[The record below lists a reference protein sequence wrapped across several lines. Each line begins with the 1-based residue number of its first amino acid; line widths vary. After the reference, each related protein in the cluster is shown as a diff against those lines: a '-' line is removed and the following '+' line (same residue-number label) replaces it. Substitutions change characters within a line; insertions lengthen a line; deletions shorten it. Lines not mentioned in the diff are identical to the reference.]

1 MQMQKQT
8 TLAASISYSGNGLH
22 SGKPVTMTL
31 KPAAPD
37 TGIVFIRTDLPD
49 QPEIHAKAEL
59 VTSTLRATTIS
70 ENGAQVFTVEH
81 LLASLAM
88 MHVDNCHIEMNSPE
102 PPVADGSG
110 LVFAQLVLKAGRKE
124 QDAERKVY
132 KVDRAFSVYDGDK
145 YIVMLPY
152 DGVRIS
158 FTSINPHP
166 LLGTQYK
173 DVELT
178 EESFLKEIAPA
189 RTIGFT
195 HRPRLL
201 HITSNKQVDQA
212 RLAHAASPDK
222 HRRCPLGH
230 ERAHGFDAFGH
241 RFRHDERL
249 HIRADKRPNALADA
263 LDLVLAFGE
272 IGLREHDGHGG
283 ARFMSEHQ
291 FALQPAH
298 IHFH

>member
-88 MHVDNCHIEMNSPE
+88 MHVDNCHIGMNSPE
-102 PPVADGSG
+102 PPVAD
-110 LVFAQLVLKAGRKE
+110 GRKE

-189 RTIGFT
+189 RTIGFMNEVEQMKKMGLGLGGNLENAVVYDDT
-195 HRPRLL
+195 KCLSVPRFPDELVRHKILDVLGDLFLL
-201 HITSNKQVDQA
+201 GPWEGHVIAVKSGHAYNSQLAKQIIA
-212 RLAHAASPDK
+212 Y
-222 HRRCPLGH
+222 
-230 ERAHGFDAFGH
+230 
-241 RFRHDERL
+241 
-249 HIRADKRPNALADA
+249 
-263 LDLVLAFGE
+263 
-272 IGLREHDGHGG
+272 REGK
-283 ARFMSEHQ
+283 
-291 FALQPAH
+291 
-298 IHFH
+298 

>member
-189 RTIGFT
+189 RTIGFMNEVEQMKKMGLGLGAIWKT
-195 HRPRLL
+195 PSSTTTRNACPYPGSR
-201 HITSNKQVDQA
+201 TNWSGTRFSMSWGTCSCWDPGRAMSSPSNRDMPII
-212 RLAHAASPDK
+212 L
-222 HRRCPLGH
+222 
-230 ERAHGFDAFGH
+230 
-241 RFRHDERL
+241 
-249 HIRADKRPNALADA
+249 N
-263 LDLVLAFGE
+263 
-272 IGLREHDGHGG
+272 
-283 ARFMSEHQ
+283 
-291 FALQPAH
+291 
-298 IHFH
+298 

>member
-152 DGVRIS
+152 DGVRLA
-158 FTSINPHP
+158 FPSIKPHP
-166 LLGTQYK
+166 LRGTQYK

-178 EESFLKEIAPA
+178 EESVLKEIAPA
-189 RTIGFT
+189 RTIGFM
-195 HRPRLL
+195 
-201 HITSNKQVDQA
+201 NEVEQMK
-212 RLAHAASPDK
+212 K
-222 HRRCPLGH
+222 MGLGLGGNL
-230 ERAHGFDAFGH
+230 E
-241 RFRHDERL
+241 
-249 HIRADKRPNALADA
+249 NALVYDDTKCLSVPRFPDELVRHKI
-263 LDLVLAFGE
+263 LDVLGDLFLLGPWEGHVIAVKSGHAYNSKLAKQ
-272 IGLREHDGHGG
+272 IIAYREGK
-283 ARFMSEHQ
+283 
-291 FALQPAH
+291 
-298 IHFH
+298 